1 MQIFRIIH
9 WNDEPE
15 VCVLKSTMS
24 HQRKYTFGPVP
35 SRRLGL
41 SLGVDVIPKKLCSL
55 DCVYCEVGVTDKR
68 GLARKEYLPAGE
80 ILAEVKEVITEYPN
94 LDHITISGSGEPTLN
109 SKIGDIIRGI
119 KQMSTVPVAVLTNG
133 TLLDNPDVRRDLMDA
148 DIVSPSLD
156 AVSADVFEKV
166 DRPNPK
172 LRIDTI
178 IEGIKAFRHEYKGR
192 MWIEILFVKG
202 MNDHDEEV
210 FKMKQ
215 VLDELQ
221 PEKVHLNTVIRPPAY
236 AVAQPVEE
244 SRLQEIQKILGNR
257 SEIVGIFKETQ
268 KRQEHTI
275 DGQAILALL
284 QRRAMTVRQMTE
296 SMAMRRDEMMTSLSQ
311 LLQEKLIKSYIYNG
325 EEYYQAN

>member
-1 MQIFRIIH
+1 MNIA
-9 WNDEPE
+9 
-15 VCVLKSTMS
+15 MS
-24 HQRKYTFGPVP
+24 LQRKYTFGPVP

-41 SLGVDVIPKKLCSL
+41 SLGVDVIPNKLCSL

-68 GLARKEYLPAGE
+68 GLARKEYLPANE
-80 ILAEVKEVITEYPN
+80 ILAEVKEVLAEYPE

-119 KQMSTVPVAVLTNG
+119 KQMTTVPVAVLTNG
-133 TLLDNPDVRRDLMDA
+133 TLLNNPEVRRDLMDA

-178 IEGIKAFRHEYKGR
+178 IDGIKAFRQEYKGR

-210 FKMKQ
+210 FKMKT
-215 VLDELQ
+215 VIDEIQ
-221 PEKVHLNTVIRPPAY
+221 PEKIHLNTVIRPPAY
-236 AVAQPVEE
+236 AIAQPVGEE
-244 SRLQEIQKILGNR
+244 RLKEIQKILGDR
-257 SEIVGIFKETQ
+257 SEIIGIFKETH
-268 KRQEHTI
+268 KPKEHSVDSQT
-275 DGQAILALL
+275 ILALL
-284 QRRAMTVRQMTE
+284 KRRAMTVDQMIE
-296 SMAMRRDEMMTSLSQ
+296 SLAMRQGEIIASLSQ
-311 LLQEKLIKSYIYNG
+311 LHQEKFIKSYMFNG
-325 EEYYQAN
+325 EEYYQAT